1 MKERIDKILAVNMN
15 IARSEVK
22 KLIKNGAVAIN
33 GITVKDGGEKCDI
46 SCDGVTVYGKKLKAE
61 KYIYIMLNKPEGT
74 VSSTEDGRF
83 PTVIDI
89 LPDNLKRR
97 GLFPAGRLDKDTT
110 GFCLITDDGDFAH
123 RILSPVSHVEKSY
136 TAEVDGEIDF
146 EKAKEAF
153 LKGIVLSDGT
163 VLLSALLERVGETE
177 NRFKV
182 TIKEGKYH
190 QIKRMFASLGGK
202 VTKLHRDSIGGLSL
216 DKTLKPGEARL
227 ITKEGLSAITDGKT
241 PA

>member
-1 MKERIDKILAVNMN
+1 MSLHKRVALLLDWSVAKKRRAGGTARRRGKCKIYVHI
-15 IARSEVK
+15 IASHWISGYPNTHQ
-22 KLIKNGAVAIN
+22 KLIRLRNQI
-33 GITVKDGGEKCDI
+33 KCDI
-46 SCDGVTVYGKKLKAE
+46 
-61 KYIYIMLNKPEGT
+61 MLEMDT
-74 VSSTEDGRF
+74 
-83 PTVIDI
+83 I
-89 LPDNLKRR
+89 LLFDKRI
-97 GLFPAGRLDKDTT
+97 KE
-110 GFCLITDDGDFAH
+110 C
-123 RILSPVSHVEKSY
+123 VE
-136 TAEVDGEIDF
+136 
-146 EKAKEAF
+146 
-153 LKGIVLSDGT
+153 KGIVLSDGT

-227 ITKEGLSAITDGKT
+227 ITKEELSAITDGKT